1 MQRIQGARCWRYR
14 CPTPSGTTLCRPR
27 WSQAATSGAVHF
39 VLFVHL
45 RPCVPCQRIALP
57 QTDLCVLPVTG
68 SVRIAA
74 VDGLNSLGSSGRRF
88 LLYSC
93 TTHGTS
99 VVRGC
104 IHTAV
109 RVHMYLPAQGHSQH
123 PMLVRSSMPPIPK
136 HLALI
141 SCVSLSPV
149 SLNKNAANMP
159 SAVCL

>member
-1 MQRIQGARCWRYR
+1 MPPPTLMQRIQGARCWRYR

-88 LLYSC
+88 LLCSC

-99 VVRGC
+99 VVHGC
-104 IHTAV
+104 VHTQYA
-109 RVHMYLPAQGHSQH
+109 HMYVYTYRDRSTPSTLSSF
-123 PMLVRSSMPPIPK
+123 VRACRRPI
-136 HLALI
+136 LYF
-141 SCVSLSPV
+141 
-149 SLNKNAANMP
+149 
-159 SAVCL
+159 